1 MTNFVGVDHFNI
13 DELLTEE
20 QKLIRNTVRRFV
32 DEEVMPI
39 IKDAFEAGRF
49 PKELIPKIAALGLLG
64 ATLKEYGGAGIDSIS
79 YGLAMQELER
89 GDTAIRSFCS
99 VQNGLV
105 IYPIYTFGSKEQKD
119 YWLPKLMRG
128 EAVGCFGLTE
138 PEHGSDPGAMDTVA
152 ERDGDSFVL
161 NGVKSWITNA
171 TLADVAVVWAKLDG
185 VVRGFLVEKGT
196 PGFTAVKIEHK
207 MSARASDTG
216 ELYLNNCR
224 IPKENMLPGAEGLRA
239 PLMCLNQGRYA
250 IAWGAIGAAM
260 ACYTEVV
267 EYAKQ
272 RIQFD
277 KPIAS
282 FQLVQEKLA
291 DMLTEITKAQLLC
304 LRLGQ
309 LRDAGTIKPAQISLA
324 KRNNVAMALQIA
336 RMARDL
342 LGANGITLDYQTIRH
357 MLNLESVY
365 TLEGTHHI
373 QTLILGQDI
382 TGISAFK

>member
-1 MTNFVGVDHFNI
+1 MGVDYFNI
-13 DELLTEE
+13 EELLTHE
-20 QKLIRNTVRRFV
+20 QKLIRNTVREFV
-32 DEEVMPI
+32 EEEVLPI
-39 IKDAFEAGRF
+39 IKEHFEAGHF
-49 PKELIPKIAALGLLG
+49 PAQLIPKIAKLGLLG

-105 IYPIYTFGSKEQKD
+105 IYPIYTFGSPEQKER
-119 YWLPKLMRG
+119 WLPRLITG

-138 PEHGSDPGAMDTVA
+138 PEHGSDPSAMDTIA
-152 ERDGDSFVL
+152 ERDGNYFVL
-161 NGVKSWITNA
+161 NGTKAWITNA
-171 TLADVAVVWAKLDG
+171 TLAHIAIVWAKLDG
-185 VVRGFLVEKGT
+185 VVRGFLVERGT
-196 PGFTAVKIEHK
+196 EGFSANKIEHK

-224 IPKENMLPGAEGLRA
+224 IPKENIMPGVEGMKG

-250 IAWGAIGAAM
+250 IAWGAVGAAM
-260 ACYTEVV
+260 ACYEEVV
-267 EYAKQ
+267 EYVKQ
-272 RIQFD
+272 RVQFD
-277 KPIAS
+277 KPIGS

-291 DMLTEITKAQLLC
+291 EMLTEITKAQLLC

-309 LRDAGTIKPAQISLA
+309 LRDGGKLKPTQISLA
-324 KRNNVAMALQIA
+324 KRNNVAVALQIA

-382 TGISAFK
+382 TGIGAFK

>member
-1 MTNFVGVDHFNI
+1 MSVDFYYLE
-13 DELLTEE
+13 ELLTEE
-20 QKLIRNTVRRFV
+20 QRLIRTTVRHFV
-32 DEEVMPI
+32 DEDVLPI
-39 IKDAFEAGRF
+39 ITDAFEAGCF
-49 PKELIPKIAALGLLG
+49 PTELIPKIAKLGLLG
-64 ATLKEYGGAGIDSIS
+64 ATLTEYGGAGIDSIS

-105 IYPIYTFGSKEQKD
+105 IYPIATFGSKEQKD
-119 YWLPKLMRG
+119 YWLPKLIRG

-138 PEHGSDPGAMDTVA
+138 PEHGSDPSALKTRA

-161 NGVKSWITNA
+161 NGTKAWITNA
-171 TLADVAVVWAKLDG
+171 TIADLAIVWAKLDG
-185 VVRGFLVEKGT
+185 VIRGFLVEKGT
-196 PGFTAVKIEHK
+196 PGFSAVKIEHK

-216 ELYLNNCR
+216 ELYLHNCR
-224 IPKENMLPGAEGLRA
+224 IPQENMLPGAEGLKA
-239 PLMCLNQGRYA
+239 PLMCINQGRYA
-250 IAWGAIGAAM
+250 IAWGAVGAAM
-260 ACYTEVV
+260 ACYEEVV
-267 EYAKQ
+267 EYTKQ
-272 RIQFD
+272 RVQFD
-277 KPIAS
+277 KPVAS

-309 LRDAGTIKPAQISLA
+309 LREAGRVKPAQISLA
-324 KRNNVAMALQIA
+324 KRNNVAMALQVA
-336 RMARDL
+336 RMAREL
-342 LGANGITLDYQTIRH
+342 LGANGITLDYHTIRH

-373 QTLILGQDI
+373 QTLILGQEI

>member
-1 MTNFVGVDHFNI
+1 MFTGVDYFNI
-13 DELLTEE
+13 EELLTEE
-20 QKLIRNTVRRFV
+20 QKLIRTTVRQFV
-32 DEEVMPI
+32 NEEVLPI
-39 IKDAFEAGRF
+39 IKEAFEAGHF
-49 PKELIPKIAALGLLG
+49 PTELIPKIAQLGLLG

-105 IYPIYTFGSKEQKD
+105 IYPIYTFGSPEQKER
-119 YWLPKLMRG
+119 WLPKLIQG
-128 EAVGCFGLTE
+128 QAVGCFGLTE
-138 PEHGSDPGAMDTVA
+138 PEHGSDPSAMDTVA
-152 ERDGDSFVL
+152 ERDGNYFVL
-161 NGVKSWITNA
+161 NGTKAWITNA
-171 TLADVAVVWAKLDG
+171 TLADVALVWAKLDG
-185 VVRGFLVEKGT
+185 VIRGFLVERGT
-196 PGFTAVKIEHK
+196 EGFSTAKIEHK

-224 IPKENMLPGAEGLRA
+224 IPKENILPGVEGLKG

-250 IAWGAIGAAM
+250 IAWGAVGAAM
-260 ACYTEVV
+260 ACYDEVV

-272 RIQFD
+272 RVQFD
-277 KPIAS
+277 RPIAS

-291 DMLTEITKAQLLC
+291 EMLTEITKAQLLC
-304 LRLGQ
+304 YRLGQ
-309 LRDAGTIKPAQISLA
+309 LKESGKVKPAQISLA
-324 KRNNVAMALQIA
+324 KRNNVAMALTIA

-342 LGANGITLDYQTIRH
+342 LGANGITLDYQSIRH

-373 QTLILGQDI
+373 QTLILGQEI
-382 TGISAFK
+382 TGIGAFK

>member
-1 MTNFVGVDHFNI
+1 MTDYFNI
-13 DELLTEE
+13 EELLSEE
-20 QKLIRNTVRRFV
+20 QKLIRNTVRQFI
-32 DEEVMPI
+32 DEDVLPI
-39 IKDAFEAGRF
+39 IKEAFEAGHF
-49 PKELIPKIAALGLLG
+49 PTELIPQIAQLGLLG

-105 IYPIYTFGSKEQKD
+105 IYPIYTFGSEEQKKR
-119 YWLPKLMRG
+119 WLPLLIQG
-128 EAVGCFGLTE
+128 QAVGCFGLTE
-138 PEHGSDPGAMDTVA
+138 PEHGSDPSAMDTVA
-152 ERDGDSFVL
+152 ERDGNYFIL
-161 NGVKSWITNA
+161 NGTKAWITNA
-171 TLADVAVVWAKLDG
+171 TLADIAIVWAKLDG

-196 PGFTAVKIEHK
+196 KGFSTAKIEHK

-224 IPKENMLPGAEGLRA
+224 IPKENILPGVEGLKG

-250 IAWGAIGAAM
+250 IAWGAVGAAM
-260 ACYTEVV
+260 ACYEEVV

-272 RIQFD
+272 RVQFD

-282 FQLVQEKLA
+282 FQLVQAHLA
-291 DMLTEITKAQLLC
+291 EMLTEITKAQLLC
-304 LRLGQ
+304 FRLGQ
-309 LRDAGTIKPAQISLA
+309 LKDAGKVKPTQISLA
-324 KRNNVAMALQIA
+324 KRNNVAMALKIA
-336 RMARDL
+336 RTARDI
-342 LGANGITLDYQTIRH
+342 LGANGITLDYQSIRH

-365 TLEGTHHI
+365 TLEGTHNV

-382 TGISAFK
+382 TGIGAFK

>member
-1 MTNFVGVDHFNI
+1 MFTGVDYFNI
-13 DELLTEE
+13 EELLTEE
-20 QKLIRNTVRRFV
+20 QKLIRNTVRQFV
-32 DEEVMPI
+32 DEEVLPI
-39 IKDAFEAGRF
+39 IKEAFEAGHF
-49 PKELIPKIAALGLLG
+49 PTELIPKIASLGLLG

-105 IYPIYTFGSKEQKD
+105 IYPIYTFGSPEQKER
-119 YWLPKLMRG
+119 WLPKLIQG
-128 EAVGCFGLTE
+128 QAVGCFGLTE
-138 PEHGSDPGAMDTVA
+138 PEHGSDPSAMDTVA
-152 ERDGDSFVL
+152 ERDGNYFVL
-161 NGVKSWITNA
+161 NGTKAWITNA
-171 TLADVAVVWAKLDG
+171 TLADVALVWAKLDG
-185 VVRGFLVEKGT
+185 VIRGFLVERGT
-196 PGFTAVKIEHK
+196 EGFSTAKIEHK

-224 IPKENMLPGAEGLRA
+224 IPKENILPGVEGLKG

-250 IAWGAIGAAM
+250 IAWGAVGAAM
-260 ACYTEVV
+260 ACYDEVV

-272 RIQFD
+272 RVQFD
-277 KPIAS
+277 RPIAS

-291 DMLTEITKAQLLC
+291 EMLTEITKAQLLC
-304 LRLGQ
+304 YRLGQ
-309 LRDAGTIKPAQISLA
+309 LKESGKVKPAQISLA
-324 KRNNVAMALQIA
+324 KRNNVAMALTIA

-342 LGANGITLDYQTIRH
+342 LGANGITLDYQSIRH

-373 QTLILGQDI
+373 QTLILGQEI
-382 TGISAFK
+382 TGIGAFK

>member
-1 MTNFVGVDHFNI
+1 MTTVDYFNI
-13 DELLTEE
+13 EELLTEE
-20 QKLIRNTVRRFV
+20 QRLIRNTVRSFV

-39 IKDAFEAGRF
+39 MKDAFEAGRF
-49 PKELIPKIAALGLLG
+49 PAELIPKIAGLGLLG

-79 YGLAMQELER
+79 YGLVMQELER
-89 GDTAIRSFCS
+89 GDTSIRSFCS

-105 IYPIYTFGSKEQKD
+105 IYPIYMFGSPEQKER
-119 YWLPKLMRG
+119 WLPKLIKG

-138 PEHGSDPGAMDTVA
+138 PEHGSDPSAMDTVA
-152 ERDGDSFVL
+152 ERHGNSFIL
-161 NGVKSWITNA
+161 NGTKAWITNA
-171 TLADVAVVWAKLDG
+171 NLAHIAIVWAKLDG
-185 VVRGFLVEKGT
+185 VVRGFLVERGT
-196 PGFTAVKIEHK
+196 PGFSTAKIEHK

-216 ELYLNNCR
+216 ELYLNDCR
-224 IPKENMLPGAEGLRA
+224 IPKENILPGVEGLKG

-250 IAWGAIGAAM
+250 IAWGAVGAAM
-260 ACYTEVV
+260 ACYEEIVAYV
-267 EYAKQ
+267 KE
-272 RIQFD
+272 RVQFD
-277 KPIAS
+277 KPIGS

-304 LRLGQ
+304 YRLGQ
-309 LRDAGTIKPAQISLA
+309 LKEAGKAKPAQISLA

-342 LGANGITLDYQTIRH
+342 LGANGITLDYQSIRH

-373 QTLILGQDI
+373 QTLIVGQDI
-382 TGISAFK
+382 TGISAFH

>member
-1 MTNFVGVDHFNI
+1 MTNFVGVDYFNVE
-13 DELLTEE
+13 ELLTEE
-20 QKLIRNTVRRFV
+20 QRLIRNTVRRFV
-32 DEEVMPI
+32 DEEVLPI
-39 IKDAFEAGRF
+39 IKDAFEAGHF
-49 PKELIPKIAALGLLG
+49 PTELIPKIAQLGLLG
-64 ATLKEYGGAGIDSIS
+64 ATLKEYGGAGIDSIA

-105 IYPIYTFGSKEQKD
+105 IYPIYTFGSEEQKKR
-119 YWLPKLMRG
+119 WLPKLIQG

-138 PEHGSDPGAMDTVA
+138 PEHGSDPGAMDTRA
-152 ERDGDSFVL
+152 ERHGDSFVL
-161 NGVKSWITNA
+161 NGTKAWITNA
-171 TLADVAVVWAKLDG
+171 TIADVAVVWAKLDG

-196 PGFTAVKIEHK
+196 PGFTAAKIEHK

-224 IPKENMLPGAEGLRA
+224 IPKENMLPGAEGLKA

-250 IAWGAIGAAM
+250 IAWGAVGAAM
-260 ACYTEVV
+260 ACYEEVV

-272 RIQFD
+272 RVQFD

-282 FQLVQEKLA
+282 FQLVQAKLA

-309 LRDAGTIKPAQISLA
+309 LKEAGKVKPAQISLA
-324 KRNNVAMALQIA
+324 KRNNVAMALKIA
-336 RMARDL
+336 RAARDI
-342 LGANGITLDYQTIRH
+342 LGANGITLDYQSIRH

>member
-1 MTNFVGVDHFNI
+1 MSTDYFNI
-13 DELLTEE
+13 EELLTEE
-20 QKLIRNTVRRFV
+20 QKLIRNTVRQFV
-32 DEEVMPI
+32 DEEVLPI
-39 IKDAFEAGRF
+39 IKEAFEAGHF
-49 PKELIPKIAALGLLG
+49 PVELIPKIAQLGLLG

-105 IYPIYTFGSKEQKD
+105 IYPIYTFGSPEQKEH
-119 YWLPKLMRG
+119 WLPKLIRG

-138 PEHGSDPGAMDTVA
+138 PEHGSDPSAMDTTA
-152 ERDGDSFVL
+152 ERDGEYFVL
-161 NGVKSWITNA
+161 NGTKAWITNA
-171 TLADVAVVWAKLDG
+171 TIADVAVVWAKLDG
-185 VVRGFLVEKGT
+185 VVHGFLVEKGT
-196 PGFTAVKIEHK
+196 PGFSAAKIEHK

-224 IPKENMLPGAEGLRA
+224 IPAKNILPGASGMRA

-250 IAWGAIGAAM
+250 IAWGAVGAAM
-260 ACYTEVV
+260 ACYEEVV

-272 RIQFD
+272 RVQFD

-291 DMLTEITKAQLLC
+291 EMLTEITKAQLLC

-324 KRNNVAMALQIA
+324 KRNNVAMALKVA
-336 RMARDL
+336 RQARDL
-342 LGANGITLDYQTIRH
+342 LGANGITLDYQAIRH